1 MLKLPQKHTNDE
13 KANGIIAQYLNGNT
27 LRLVKDEIADYED
40 IREKEAREDDPA
52 FCRAVS
58 MFFPEHYPFEK
69 MGKVFLGLQALLESE
84 YEFVPELAMEY
95 VMYSLIQA
103 RIGAADELGIKTLDP
118 IPDQRD
124 YVISILRKE
133 YPDEPEVSDDE
144 EDLFISW
151 REKLEKLEDLHY
163 YENVYF
169 WDIDF
174 LHLDFFTE
182 EELLASPVS
191 EYMGIQNIGDRSRK
205 FVLPPEWLE

>member
-1 MLKLPQKHTNDE
+1 
-13 KANGIIAQYLNGNT
+13 
-27 LRLVKDEIADYED
+27 
-40 IREKEAREDDPA
+40 
-52 FCRAVS
+52 
-58 MFFPEHYPFEK
+58 
-69 MGKVFLGLQALLESE
+69 
-84 YEFVPELAMEY
+84 MEY

-103 RIGAADELGIKTLDP
+103 RIGAADELGIKTPDP

-133 YPDEPEVSDDE
+133 YPDEPEVSDDG
-144 EDLFISW
+144 EDMFISW

-191 EYMGIQNIGDRSRK
+191 EYMGIENIGDKGRK
-205 FVLPPEWLE
+205 FVLPLEWLE